1 MKIISLLTIL
11 TALLFAQPSSAQV
24 YKWVDEKGSVHF
36 TDDFLQ
42 IPEKYRLK
50 TEQMEIKEKKLE
62 PKAQG
67 DGLSA
72 NKKEEAYKDRM
83 GRGEDYWKERMESWR
98 KKLSAAQDKAE
109 NLRMKYNDLT
119 EKMNAS
125 KSSAERAN
133 LRNEREQV
141 KNEIDKCKQEI
152 EEAKIMLEKKLP
164 EEAQLYRAK
173 PEWVKP

>member
-11 TALLFAQPSSAQV
+11 TALLFAQLSSAQV

-125 KSSAERAN
+125 KSSAERAVN
-133 LRNEREQV
+133 NFAGG
-141 KNEIDKCKQEI
+141 I
-152 EEAKIMLEKKLP
+152 
-164 EEAQLYRAK
+164 
-173 PEWVKP
+173 